1 MVPGFTPHEA
11 KESEGRRGRSQSER
25 DSGEEKASDLGG
37 PLPGETP
44 EADVASG
51 GGLPD
56 PLMARTLEVCFG
68 EAERKSDRRERAATT
83 RMFPLPSEVAEGDE
97 VMRRGG
103 KEEGDAADAEGDED
117 RMAEPIAD
125 DRGISIVC
133 PST

>member
-1 MVPGFTPHEA
+1 MTPHEA

-37 PLPGETP
+37 PRPGEAP
-44 EADVASG
+44 AVEVASG
-51 GGLPD
+51 VGLPP
-56 PLMARTLEVCFG
+56 PLMASALEGSFG
-68 EAERKSDRRERAATT
+68 EAGRKSDRRERAAIT
-83 RMFPLPSEVAEGDE
+83 RTFPLPSEVAEGDE
-97 VMRRGG
+97 GRRRGG

-117 RMAEPIAD
+117 RKAEPIAD